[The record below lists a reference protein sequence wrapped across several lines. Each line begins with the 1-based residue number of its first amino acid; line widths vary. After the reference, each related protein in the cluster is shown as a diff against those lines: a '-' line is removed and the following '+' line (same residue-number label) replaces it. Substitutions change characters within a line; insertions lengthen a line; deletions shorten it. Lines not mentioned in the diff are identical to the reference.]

1 MPDLGKYAVEVLL
14 AYGVTLALLAGI
26 VAASVVQARATR
38 RALDEA
44 ERRARD
50 G

>member
-1 MPDLGKYAVEVLL
+1 MPDLGRYAVEVLL

-26 VAASVVQARATR
+26 VAASVARARAMR
-38 RALDEA
+38 RALEEA
-44 ERRARD
+44 ERKIRN